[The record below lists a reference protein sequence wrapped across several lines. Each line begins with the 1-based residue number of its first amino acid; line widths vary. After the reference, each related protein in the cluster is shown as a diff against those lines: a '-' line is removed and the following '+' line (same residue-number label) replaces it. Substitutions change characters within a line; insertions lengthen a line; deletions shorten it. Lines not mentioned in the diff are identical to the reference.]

1 MMAFIDKLK
10 KQLFNQEFVIYV
22 VFGVLTTLVNIVSF
36 FLMRQVS
43 SLFVSNTV
51 AWILSIIFAYITNKI
66 WVFKAKKWSVSII
79 LKEFSS
85 FVTFRLLSFLI
96 DMLLMFLLT
105 YLSIGEGWAKLVTQI
120 VVVLLNYIFSKV
132 FIFK

>member
-1 MMAFIDKLK
+1 MAFIDKLK

-51 AWILSIIFAYITNKI
+51 AWILSIIFALRFVLIYDTN
-66 WVFKAKKWSVSII
+66 
-79 LKEFSS
+79 
-85 FVTFRLLSFLI
+85 
-96 DMLLMFLLT
+96 
-105 YLSIGEGWAKLVTQI
+105 
-120 VVVLLNYIFSKV
+120 
-132 FIFK
+132 

>member
-1 MMAFIDKLK
+1 MMDFIEKLK
-10 KQLFNQEFVIYV
+10 NKLFNQEFIIYI

-43 SLFVSNTV
+43 NIFVSNTV
-51 AWILSIIFAYITNKI
+51 AWMLSIIFAYITNKI
-66 WVFKAKKWSVSII
+66 WVFKARQWSARTI
-79 LKEFSS
+79 LKEFAS

-96 DMLLMFLLT
+96 DMLLMFLLI

>member
-1 MMAFIDKLK
+1 MAFIDKLK

-66 WVFKAKKWSVSII
+66 WVFKAKNWSVSII

-96 DMLLMFLLT
+96 DMLLMFLLI

>member
-1 MMAFIDKLK
+1 MAFIDQLK
-10 KQLFNQEFVIYV
+10 QKLFNQEFVIYV

-43 SLFVSNTV
+43 SLFISNTV

-66 WVFKAKKWSVSII
+66 WVFRARQWSVGTV

-85 FVTFRLLSFLI
+85 FVTFRLLSFMI
-96 DMLLMFLLT
+96 DMLCMLLLT
-105 YLSIGEGWAKLVTQI
+105 YLSIGEGWAKLITQI

>member
-1 MMAFIDKLK
+1 MAFIDKLK

-43 SLFVSNTV
+43 SLFVSNAV

-66 WVFKAKKWSVSII
+66 WVFKAKNWSVSII

>member
-1 MMAFIDKLK
+1 MAFIDKLK

-51 AWILSIIFAYITNKI
+51 AWILSISFAYITNKI
-66 WVFKAKKWSVSII
+66 WVFKAREWSVRII
-79 LKEFSS
+79 LKEFAS
-85 FVTFRLLSFLI
+85 FITFRLLSFFI

-105 YLSIGEGWAKLVTQI
+105 YLNSGEGWAKLVTQI

>member
-1 MMAFIDKLK
+1 MAFIDKLK
-10 KQLFNQEFVIYV
+10 KKLFNQEFVIYV

-51 AWILSIIFAYITNKI
+51 AWILSISFAYITNKI
-66 WVFKAKKWSVSII
+66 WVFKAREWSVRII
-79 LKEFSS
+79 LKEFAS
-85 FVTFRLLSFLI
+85 FITFRLLSFLI

-105 YLSIGEGWAKLVTQI
+105 YLNIGEGWAKLVTQI
-120 VVVLLNYIFSKV
+120 VVVLLNYVFSKV